1 MSSAINI
8 PKFERFFRTVAS
20 LDVDHNDVKR
30 YNDFINTKINDLL
43 VRAEAIAKANSR
55 DIIEPHD
62 LPIGKGLQERIEE
75 FQRLDEDIQLEPILD
90 RITNI
95 PTLDLSTS
103 VETDEFLPHVAG
115 GLSVALARS
124 FTLIA
129 TTLKNPSSVHWE
141 RAFSLFNLLI

>member
-30 YNDFINTKINDLL
+30 YNDFINTRINDLL
-43 VRAEAIAKANSR
+43 VRAEAIARANSR
-55 DIIEPHD
+55 DVIEPHD
-62 LPIGKGLQERIEE
+62 LPIGKGLQERIQE

-90 RITNI
+90 HITSI

-103 VETDEFLPHVAG
+103 VETDEFLPDVAG

-124 FTLIA
+124 FTLID
-129 TTLKNPSSVHWE
+129 TTLRNPSSVHWE
-141 RAFSLFNLLI
+141 RAFSLFNLII